1 MTTAPE
7 GETRTHGLFGGRER
21 DALKAAIALS
31 QQQNITFLP
40 RGLAKCVVYLDPK
53 EYHSTWLGNKA
64 IYRTRMAISDGGELI
79 ILAPGVDAFG
89 EDRQVDALIRK
100 NGYCGRER
108 AIALL
113 NRADGTDLRENA
125 SAAAHLIHGYSDGR
139 FTVSYAVRDSLREA
153 VSQVGYASLD
163 LDEALRRYDPAK
175 LKNGYNTLPDGEEV
189 YYIPNPGLGLW
200 IDGER
205 FTRESGTR

>member
-1 MTTAPE
+1 M
-7 GETRTHGLFGGRER
+7 
-21 DALKAAIALS
+21 AIA
-31 QQQNITFLP
+31 
-40 RGLAKCVVYLDPK
+40 
-53 EYHSTWLGNKA
+53 
-64 IYRTRMAISDGGELI
+64 DGGELV

-100 NGYCGRER
+100 YGYCGRER

-113 NRADGTDLRENA
+113 NRADCADLRENA
-125 SAAAHLIHGYSDGR
+125 SAAAHLIHGSSDGR
-139 FTVSYAVRDSLREA
+139 FTVSYAVRESLREA

-163 LDEALRRYDPAK
+163 LDEALRRYNPAT
-175 LKNGYNTLPDGEEV
+175 LKSGYNTLPDGEEI

-205 FTRESGTR
+205 FARESGKR